1 MFNSSLLGI
10 VLVLIIIVIVY
21 RCWYMKSG
29 TAAAVVTERAQGAAW
44 KYSTDLSRRVPMRDG
59 GFLNGEAKE
68 NWKFVKG
75 GTTFFPKSTDRR
87 PSSNSVIDPTIPRP
101 PPAMATPEP
110 VPVPATATM
119 ELPESTTKV
128 DMDPNAA
135 PGEFERFY

>member
-10 VLVLIIIVIVY
+10 VLVLIIIIIVY
-21 RCWYMKSG
+21 KCWYAKSNSSQ
-29 TAAAVVTERAQGAAW
+29 TTERAQGAAW

-68 NWKFVKG
+68 NWKFVRG

-87 PSSNSVIDPTIPRP
+87 PSSNRVTNPTIPKP

-110 VPVPATATM
+110 VPVPVPATATL
-119 ELPESTTKV
+119 ELPDSTTKV